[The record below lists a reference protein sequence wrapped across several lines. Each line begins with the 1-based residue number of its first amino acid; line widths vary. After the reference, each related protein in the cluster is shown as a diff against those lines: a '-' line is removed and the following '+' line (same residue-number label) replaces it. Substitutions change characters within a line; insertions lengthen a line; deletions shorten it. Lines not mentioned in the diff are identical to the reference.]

1 MRKKNEDM
9 KTTDARYAAFARL
22 LEDGTLLRDKKV
34 TFGRLCRMAGAPR
47 IALDRLLRRELGC
60 SGPALLAAYRR
71 TTVRLLED

>member
-34 TFGRLCRMAGAPR
+34 TFGRLCRMVGAPR
-47 IALDRLLRRELGC
+47 IALGRLLRRELGC

>member
-1 MRKKNEDM
+1 LRKKNEDM

-22 LEDGTLLRDKKV
+22 LEDGTLLLDKKV

-47 IALDRLLRRELGC
+47 IALGRLLRRELGC

>member
-1 MRKKNEDM
+1 M